1 MSDPK
6 AASDYP
12 RLAEL
17 TEKLSKTESRVKA
30 LYEEWESAAEQLG
43 A

>member
-1 MSDPK
+1 MAA

-17 TEKLSKTESRVKA
+17 QSKL
-30 LYEEWESAAEQLG
+30 AAETDAKDELELSWL
-43 A
+43 ATAELMD